1 MLQSN
6 RVLSFFQPRERGDWS
21 QQELAEFYRVED
33 ALTKSGVG
41 ISTDRGL
48 TDEGEPWFV
57 FFRQDDEEVIVHFA
71 RIGGEYVVASNFTE
85 AVFRGRNFQTLV
97 RELLDSHP
105 YVLPKQHSSRSNV
118 FLHPAT
124 LLAALVVTG
133 YVKSSELNATADDGS
148 RPEKSFGWFLNR
160 HDLAATYSAIVIAS
174 VWDSLAIDSS
184 VTKPSDDLA
193 SLDHAQPAHGEHGP
207 DIEQAVADDS
217 LLQNVQAFQGTDDRS
232 VLTAAALDLDG
243 QDAVHVVNEPAV
255 AGLVANPS
263 DLHPELSHYDNAAV
277 SSVHDAFRA
286 ENHLHSKLADFG
298 LQQGD
303 GFPIA
308 GSEQVERTDTHNPVS
323 SSTPSNPT
331 PDHPAPQQVS
341 TAPTTA
347 IADSGTTIAPVT
359 STSAAQQVSTA
370 PTTAIADSGTTIAP
384 VTSTSEPA
392 AQHVSTAPTTAIADS
407 DTTIAPVTSTSE
419 PAAQDDSTAPTT
431 AIADSDTTIAP
442 VTSTS
447 EPAAQHDSTA
457 PTTAIADSDTTIAP
471 VTSTSEPAAQHDS
484 TAPTTAIAHS
494 DTTIAPVTSTSE
506 PAAQHDS
513 TAPTTAI
520 AHSDTTIAPVTS
532 TSEPAAQHDSTAPTT
547 AIAHSD
553 TTIAPVTSTSE
564 PAAQH
569 DSTAPT
575 TAIAHSGT
583 TIAPVTSTSE
593 PAAQHDSTAPTT
605 AIAHSG
611 TTIAPVAST
620 SEPAAHLNQVTSTG
634 GPADHVNY
642 AALPGDVTAL
652 LGGVTGN
659 PLELSGPMQAFAHQ
673 AQHNLE
679 ASMSDGSTLSIVGID
694 VHHTAADLA

>member
-6 RVLSFFQPRERGDWS
+6 PVLSFFRACERGDWS
-21 QQELAEFYRVED
+21 QRELAEFYRVED
-33 ALTKSGVG
+33 ALTKSGVV

-57 FFRQDDEEVIVHFA
+57 FFRQDNEEVIVHFA

-105 YVLPKQHSSRSNV
+105 CVLPKQHSSRSTV

-232 VLTAAALDLDG
+232 VLTAAALDLDR
-243 QDAVHVVNEPAV
+243 QDAVHDGNGPAI
-255 AGLVANPS
+255 AGPVANPS
-263 DLHPELSHYDNAAV
+263 GLHPESSHHDDAAA
-277 SSVHDAFRA
+277 SSAHDVFRA
-286 ENHLHSKLADFG
+286 ENLDSKLADFG
-298 LQQGD
+298 PQQGD
-303 GFPIA
+303 FPIA
-308 GSEQVERTDTHNPVS
+308 ASEQVERTVTHNPVFIS
-323 SSTPSNPT
+323 SAPSNPT
-331 PDHPAPQQVS
+331 PDHPAPHS
-341 TAPTTA
+341 
-347 IADSGTTIAPVT
+347 D
-359 STSAAQQVSTA
+359 
-370 PTTAIADSGTTIAP
+370 TTIAP

-392 AQHVSTAPTTAIADS
+392 AQHDSTAPTTAIAAS
-407 DTTIAPVTSTSE
+407 GTTIAPVTSTSE

-431 AIADSDTTIAP
+431 AVADSGTTIAPVTSTSEPAAQDDSTAPTTAVADSGTTIAPVTSTSEPAAQDDSTAPTTAVADSGTTIAPVTSTSEPAAQDDSTAPTTAVADSGTTIAPVTSTSEPTTQHDSTAPTTAVADSDTTIAP

-447 EPAAQHDSTA
+447 EPTAQHDSTA

-484 TAPTTAIAHS
+484 TAPTTAVADS
-494 DTTIAPVTSTSE
+494 DTTIAPVTSSTSE

-520 AHSDTTIAPVTS
+520 AAF
-532 TSEPAAQHDSTAPTT
+532 
-547 AIAHSD
+547 
-553 TTIAPVTSTSE
+553 
-564 PAAQH
+564 
-569 DSTAPT
+569 
-575 TAIAHSGT
+575 GY
-583 TIAPVTSTSE
+583 
-593 PAAQHDSTAPTT
+593 
-605 AIAHSG
+605 
-611 TTIAPVAST
+611 
-620 SEPAAHLNQVTSTG
+620 
-634 GPADHVNY
+634 DHRARHVDQR
-642 AALPGDVTAL
+642 AGRSA
-652 LGGVTGN
+652 
-659 PLELSGPMQAFAHQ
+659 
-673 AQHNLE
+673 
-679 ASMSDGSTLSIVGID
+679 
-694 VHHTAADLA
+694 

>member
-1 MLQSN
+1 MLQN
-6 RVLSFFQPRERGDWS
+6 NQILSLFQAYERGDWS
-21 QQELAEFYRVED
+21 QRELQEFYRVEG

-48 TDEGEPWFV
+48 TDEGDPWFV
-57 FFRQDDEEVIVHFA
+57 FFRQDNEEVIVHFA
-71 RIGGEYVVASNFTE
+71 RIGGEYVVASNFAE

-105 YVLPKQHSSRSNV
+105 YVLPKQHSSRSTV

-133 YVKSSELNATADDGS
+133 YVKSSELNTTADDGS
-148 RPEKSFGWFLNR
+148 RPEKPFGWFLNR

-217 LLQNVQAFQGTDDRS
+217 LLQNIQMLHGMDDRS
-232 VLTAAALDLDG
+232 FLTAAALDLDG
-243 QDAVHVVNEPAV
+243 QDAVHAVHVVNEPAV

-263 DLHPELSHYDNAAV
+263 GLHPELSHYDNAAV

-286 ENHLHSKLADFG
+286 ENDLHSKLADFG

-303 GFPIA
+303 FPIA
-308 GSEQVERTDTHNPVS
+308 ASEQVERTDTHNPVS

-331 PDHPAPQQVS
+331 PDHPAP
-341 TAPTTA
+341 
-347 IADSGTTIAPVT
+347 
-359 STSAAQQVSTA
+359 
-370 PTTAIADSGTTIAP
+370 
-384 VTSTSEPA
+384 
-392 AQHVSTAPTTAIADS
+392 HS

-419 PAAQDDSTAPTT
+419 PA
-431 AIADSDTTIAP
+431 
-442 VTSTS
+442 V
-447 EPAAQHDSTA
+447 QHDSTA
-457 PTTAIADSDTTIAP
+457 L
-471 VTSTSEPAAQHDS
+471 
-484 TAPTTAIAHS
+484 TTAIAHS

-506 PAAQHDS
+506 PTAQ
-513 TAPTTAI
+513 
-520 AHSDTTIAPVTS
+520 V
-532 TSEPAAQHDSTAPTT
+532 
-547 AIAHSD
+547 
-553 TTIAPVTSTSE
+553 
-564 PAAQH
+564 
-569 DSTAPT
+569 
-575 TAIAHSGT
+575 
-583 TIAPVTSTSE
+583 
-593 PAAQHDSTAPTT
+593 
-605 AIAHSG
+605 
-611 TTIAPVAST
+611 
-620 SEPAAHLNQVTSTG
+620 NQVTSTG
-634 GPADHVNY
+634 GPADQVNY

-694 VHHTAADLA
+694 VHHTATDLA